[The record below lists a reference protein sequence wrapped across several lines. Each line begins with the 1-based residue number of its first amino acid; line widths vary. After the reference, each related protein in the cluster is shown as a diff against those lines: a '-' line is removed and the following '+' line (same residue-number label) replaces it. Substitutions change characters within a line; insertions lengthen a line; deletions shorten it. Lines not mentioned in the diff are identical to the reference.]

1 MYYITGT
8 HSYSFLIQREPIDLE
23 AIQGY
28 LFEPDVAVE
37 EQDNDDIVLREQQR
51 QEVCDFNQSFQFSK
65 LFTQKIKRPSSAFHV
80 FTSSWVLDIHVKFD
94 FHWLLYY

>member
-1 MYYITGT
+1 MRKHLYNHVCMYYFTGT

-51 QEVCDFNQSFQFSK
+51 QEVCDFNSHFNSLNCLHKKLNAQVRLSMFSQAVE
-65 LFTQKIKRPSSAFHV
+65 F
-80 FTSSWVLDIHVKFD
+80 
-94 FHWLLYY
+94 

>member
-1 MYYITGT
+1 MYYITDT

-51 QEVCDFNQSFQFSK
+51 QEVCDFNSHFNSLNCLQKKLNTQVWLSMFSQAVE
-65 LFTQKIKRPSSAFHV
+65 F
-80 FTSSWVLDIHVKFD
+80 
-94 FHWLLYY
+94 

>member
-1 MYYITGT
+1 MRKHLYNHVCMYYFTGT

-37 EQDNDDIVLREQQR
+37 EQDNDDIVLAERA
-51 QEVCDFNQSFQFSK
+51 
-65 LFTQKIKRPSSAFHV
+65 TAPGGM
-80 FTSSWVLDIHVKFD
+80 
-94 FHWLLYY
+94 